1 MAKSDFSSYLTQSVD
16 EIPTSL
22 PSLPLGHYFAT
33 LKDWKTD
40 ERFYDKSNPKKGTP
54 VVELTFSVQA
64 PDDDVEESDLPAGGV
79 KGRQV
84 RKDYTLNDPDSRGQM
99 GLRRVCE
106 IACGINGKGL
116 QLQDLLD
123 AAKGSDVK
131 VYNEPRVSKTD
142 DSQFFDNITRVV
154 AAS

>member
-1 MAKSDFSSYLTQSVD
+1 MAKSDFSSYLEASVD
-16 EIPTSL
+16 DIPKSL

-33 LKDWKTD
+33 LKDWRTD
-40 ERFYDKSNPKKGTP
+40 ERFYDKTNPKKGTP
-54 VVELTFSVQA
+54 VVELIFSVSA
-64 PDDDVEESDLPAGGV
+64 ADDDVDEGELPAGGV
-79 KGRQV
+79 GGRQV

-106 IACGINGKGL
+106 IACGIDGKGL
-116 QLQDLLD
+116 TLQDLLD

-131 VYNEPRVSKTD
+131 VYNEPRMSKTD

-154 AAS
+154 AAG